1 MEIRVKYNI
10 LHPDYSGYNYC
21 YGVEIGV
28 SDDKNEYYPF
38 FYDNLLT
45 DGKKRININDLLT
58 DNVLREKNIDYYIDK
73 VTNQIVP
80 VGLVDFIKDY
90 GGKASLKIYVE
101 NSDELYKLDQ
111 IMQGIILA
119 IKAKHR
125 AMEIARKC
133 SNNEVDIIK

>member
-1 MEIRVKYNI
+1 
-10 LHPDYSGYNYC
+10 
-21 YGVEIGV
+21 
-28 SDDKNEYYPF
+28 
-38 FYDNLLT
+38 
-45 DGKKRININDLLT
+45 
-58 DNVLREKNIDYYIDK
+58 
-73 VTNQIVP
+73 
-80 VGLVDFIKDY
+80 LVDFIKDY